1 MTIRKGKKASLPK
14 LIKEHIQNSEYNTIK
29 IQKDNTRCAKVKNLK
44 YNVPIAQYD
53 KDSVT

>member
-29 IQKDNTRCAKVKNLK
+29 IQKDNTKCAKVKNLK

>member
-1 MTIRKGKKASLPK
+1 MTISKGKKASLPK

-29 IQKDNTRCAKVKNLK
+29 RIAKVKNLK